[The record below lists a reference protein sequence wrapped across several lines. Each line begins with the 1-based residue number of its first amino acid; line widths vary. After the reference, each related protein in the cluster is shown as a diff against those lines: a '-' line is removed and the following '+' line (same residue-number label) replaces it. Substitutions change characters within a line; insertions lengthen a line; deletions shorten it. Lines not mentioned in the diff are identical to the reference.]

1 MSKPSQPIRSLWS
14 FLVGGASGFALGV
27 LLAPEEGRQVRR
39 RVAYLLE
46 HWAEDLAGVLEHF
59 DRNSESSEAR
69 SRGSSLVENA
79 REQAAQL
86 LNEADALIKEA
97 RKRRASHPAA
107 SRPPQPAAD

>member
-1 MSKPSQPIRSLWS
+1 MSRPTQFPRSLWS

-39 RVAYLLE
+39 RMAYLLE
-46 HWAEDLAGVLEHF
+46 HWAEELAGVLDHF
-59 DRNSESSEAR
+59 DGNSESSEAR
-69 SRGSSLVENA
+69 SRGNTLVENA

-97 RKRRASHPAA
+97 RKRRANAPAA
-107 SRPPQPAAD
+107 SRPPQPAAE